1 MVLNLPDEPFQQL
14 LAYAN
19 RSVAVAPGLP
29 EQKEIIPE
37 WSGIAFEL
45 WGIKMAAP
53 MGQVTEILTIP
64 PHTRLP
70 SVQEWVKGLANV
82 RGRLLPL
89 LDMEAFLGGA
99 LDRERKSHRV
109 LVLELG
115 DLYSG
120 LIVNSVRGMQTFPID
135 VYSDDV
141 PEGVPESLQPYLSW
155 SYLLEG
161 QQWAVFNPEKL
172 VQDERF
178 YNVAD

>member
-1 MVLNLPDEPFQQL
+1 MLDVPSEPFQQL

-29 EQKEIIPE
+29 EQKEIVPE
-37 WSGIAFEL
+37 WTGIAFEL
-45 WGIKMAAP
+45 GGIKMAAP

-64 PHTRLP
+64 AYTRLP
-70 SVQEWVKGLANV
+70 SVQDWVRGLANV

-89 LDMEAFLGGA
+89 LDMEAFLGGT
-99 LDRERKSHRV
+99 LGRERKAHRV
-109 LVLELG
+109 LVLEMG

-120 LIVNSVRGMQTFPID
+120 LIVNAVRGMQTFPVD
-135 VYSDDV
+135 VFTEEL
-141 PEGVPESLQPYLSW
+141 PAETPESLRPYLSG
-155 SYLLEG
+155 SYNFED
-161 QQWAVFNPEKL
+161 QQWALFSPEKL

>member
-29 EQKEIIPE
+29 EQKEIVPE
-37 WSGIAFEL
+37 WTGIAFEL
-45 WGIKMAAP
+45 GGVNMAAP

-64 PHTRLP
+64 AYTRLP
-70 SVQEWVKGLANV
+70 SVQEWVRGLANV

-89 LDMEAFLGGA
+89 LDMEAFLGNSLG
-99 LDRERKSHRV
+99 RERKSHRV
-109 LVLELG
+109 LVLEMG
-115 DLYSG
+115 ELYSG
-120 LIVNSVRGMQTFPID
+120 LIVSAVRGMQTFPID
-135 VYSDDV
+135 VYSEEI
-141 PEGVPESLQPYLSW
+141 PGGVAENLQPYLAGH
-155 SYLLEG
+155 YTLDGE
-161 QQWAVFNPEKL
+161 QWAVFSPEKL

>member
-1 MVLNLPDEPFQQL
+1 MLNMPEEPFQQL

-37 WSGIAFEL
+37 WTGVAFEL
-45 WGIKMAAP
+45 GGVKMAAP

-64 PHTRLP
+64 AHTRLP

-89 LDMEAFLGGA
+89 VDMEAFLGGS
-99 LDRERKSHRV
+99 LGRERKSHRV
-109 LVLELG
+109 LVLEMG

-120 LIVNSVRGMQTFPID
+120 LIVSSVRGMQTFPID
-135 VYSDDV
+135 VYSDDLV
-141 PEGVPESLQPYLSW
+141 ADAPESLQPYLSGH
-155 SYLLEG
+155 YNLDG

>member
-1 MVLNLPDEPFQQL
+1 MVLDLPEEPFQQL

-37 WSGIAFEL
+37 WTGIAFE
-45 WGIKMAAP
+45 WGGVNMAAP

-64 PHTRLP
+64 PYTHLP
-70 SVQEWVKGLANV
+70 SVQDWVRGLANV

-89 LDMEAFLGGA
+89 LDMEAFLGGT
-99 LDRERKSHRV
+99 LGRERKSHRV
-109 LVLELG
+109 LVLEMG

-120 LIVNSVRGMQTFPID
+120 LIVNSVRGMQAFPVD
-135 VYSDDV
+135 VYSEEV
-141 PEGVPESLQPYLSW
+141 PDGVPENLQPYLSG
-155 SYLLEG
+155 SYMLDG
-161 QQWAVFNPEKL
+161 QPWAVFNPEKL

>member
-1 MVLNLPDEPFQQL
+1 MVLNLPEDPFQQL

-37 WSGIAFEL
+37 WTGIAFEL
-45 WGIKMAAP
+45 GGVKMAAP

-64 PHTRLP
+64 PYTRLP
-70 SVQEWVKGLANV
+70 SVQEWVRGLANV

-89 LDMEAFLGGA
+89 LDMEAFLGSS

-109 LVLELG
+109 LVLEMG

-120 LIVNSVRGMQTFPID
+120 LIVNSVRGMQAFPID
-135 VYSDDV
+135 VYSEEA
-141 PEGVPESLQPYLSW
+141 PEGVPESLQPYLSG

-178 YNVAD
+178 YNVAA